1 MKINYSTQSQTS
13 AKSSFMKKKYSQK
26 NYSKAQWLIF
36 SLTCIVSFVIIFPVL
51 FAFMSA
57 LKTNG
62 EILANP
68 LSLPTSYNF
77 DNFAKLFEQT
87 NFLQAFINS
96 SIITVVS
103 LILIVLIIPMAAY
116 PLARNKGKFYYVVYI
131 YFIMSFMIPFQT
143 YMIPLFEQLQ
153 ALGLLGNM
161 FGVINQYI
169 AFSVS
174 LSILLYTSFIRGIP
188 YELEESAGIDGANKF
203 LIFWKIIFP
212 LVTPTTVTI
221 VVLQGLGIWNDF
233 LLPLLVMS
241 GMDVKTVNVE
251 IYQFIGLY
259 SAEWGI
265 LFAGTVIAM
274 LPMIIFFTFA
284 QRYFVKG
291 ITAGAVKS

>member
-1 MKINYSTQSQTS
+1 
-13 AKSSFMKKKYSQK
+13 MKKKIK
-26 NYSKAQWLIF
+26 GKDWLIF
-36 SLTCIVSFVIIFPVL
+36 LLTTVISFIIIFPVL

-57 LKTNG
+57 FKSNG

-68 LSLPTSYNF
+68 LALPTHFSL
-77 DNFAKLFEQT
+77 DNFKNLFNET
-87 NFLQAFINS
+87 NFLEAFMNS
-96 SIITVVS
+96 TIVTVVS

-116 PLARNKGKFYYVVYI
+116 PLARQQSKFYYIVYV

-143 YMIPLFEQLQ
+143 YMIPLFDQLD
-153 ALGLLGNM
+153 AMGLLGHLY
-161 FGVINQYI
+161 GVINQYI

-174 LSILLYTSFIRGIP
+174 LSVLLYTSFIRGIP
-188 YELEESAGIDGANKF
+188 YTLEEAAEIDGANKF
-203 LIFWKIIFP
+203 TIFWKIIFP

-241 GMDVKTVNVE
+241 GMDVKTINVE

-259 SAEWGI
+259 SADWGI

-274 LPMIIFFTFA
+274 TPMIIFFTAA

-291 ITAGAVKS
+291 ITAGAVKA

>member
-1 MKINYSTQSQTS
+1 
-13 AKSSFMKKKYSQK
+13 MKKKIK
-26 NYSKAQWLIF
+26 GKDLLIF
-36 SLTCIVSFVIIFPVL
+36 LLTTVISFIIIFPVL

-57 LKTNG
+57 FKSNG

-68 LSLPTSYNF
+68 LALPTHFSL
-77 DNFAKLFEQT
+77 DNFKNLFNET
-87 NFLQAFINS
+87 NFLEAFMNS
-96 SIITVVS
+96 TIVTVVS

-116 PLARNKGKFYYVVYI
+116 PLARQQSKFYYIVYV

-143 YMIPLFEQLQ
+143 YMIPLFDQLD
-153 ALGLLGNM
+153 AMGLLGHLY
-161 FGVINQYI
+161 GVINQYI

-174 LSILLYTSFIRGIP
+174 LSVLLYTSFIRGIP
-188 YELEESAGIDGANKF
+188 YTLEEAAEIDGANKF
-203 LIFWKIIFP
+203 TIFWKIIFP

-241 GMDVKTVNVE
+241 GMDVKTINVE

-259 SAEWGI
+259 SADWGI

-274 LPMIIFFTFA
+274 TPMIIFFTAA

-291 ITAGAVKS
+291 ITAGAVKA